1 MICFIAL
8 YYSNVHF
15 DSSMIFSTM
24 EVMLYLKIIYF
35 LSLTGLSY
43 LFELKV
49 LFKRFADIYNMDNI
63 SMKRLDEATKQ
74 PVPEANRN
82 SSLTA
87 NMSLSLEMINIEDR
101 NNSVTGSPERNSV
114 NLPTGEILF
123 GNFNG
128 YFSTTE
134 FK

>member
-1 MICFIAL
+1 
-8 YYSNVHF
+8 
-15 DSSMIFSTM
+15 MIFSTM
-24 EVMLYLKIIYF
+24 EIMLFLKINYF
-35 LSLTGLSY
+35 LSLMGLGY

-101 NNSVTGSPERNSV
+101 NNSIMGSPERNSV